1 MCLSS
6 VYRKGADEN
15 VFLCKNIA
23 RVIPGENEVVVYD
36 LMGKK
41 TSIPG
46 RILNIDLLENMI
58 LIEGETA

>member
-6 VYRKGADEN
+6 VYRKGTTEN
-15 VFLCKNIA
+15 VFLCRNIA

-41 TSIPG
+41 TCIPG
-46 RILNIDLLENMI
+46 RILEIDLLENII
-58 LIEGETA
+58 LVEGETE

>member
-23 RVIPGENEVVVYD
+23 RVIPGDNEVVLYD
-36 LMGKK
+36 LMGKR
-41 TSIPG
+41 TCVPG
-46 RILNIDLLENMI
+46 RILDVDLLENVI
-58 LIEGETA
+58 LIEGDET

>member
-6 VYRKGADEN
+6 VYKKTKEET

-23 RVIPGENEVVVYD
+23 RVIPGDGEVVCYD
-36 LMGKK
+36 LMGKRIV
-41 TSIPG
+41 IPG
-46 RILNIDLLENMI
+46 ELLDIDLMENII